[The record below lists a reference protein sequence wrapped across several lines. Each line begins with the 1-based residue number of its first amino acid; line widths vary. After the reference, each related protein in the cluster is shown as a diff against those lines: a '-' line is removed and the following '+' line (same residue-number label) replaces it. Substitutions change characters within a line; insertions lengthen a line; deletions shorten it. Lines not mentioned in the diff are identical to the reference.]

1 MGWGREMPVMTGGLD
16 AEGDEEFS
24 RIKEVAVV
32 ALSDGLRSV
41 EEVERMQEIFA
52 RNHDEHERLV
62 LRGCGCVLGG
72 ARAHA
77 R

>member
-1 MGWGREMPVMTGGLD
+1 MALD

-62 LRGCGCVLGG
+62 REDAAACSEERALMLRMTVRCGST
-72 ARAHA
+72 
-77 R
+77 